1 MANQKLPSYLAS
13 AKPIPKSA
21 RAAGLM
27 TTGAAFAGIY
37 LWIAYYSDLGKA
49 LRLGNLGTV
58 ILGVIIGGG
67 LSFGLFYLVSG
78 MLGMRTGLPLYIV
91 GSSTF
96 GTKGGY
102 FVPGIFM
109 GVLQMGWY
117 SVATWLATKLV
128 IAGFRGEPQ
137 TLLGPLK
144 AAEPSAGWIILFI
157 VVAIVWGY
165 FFAFLGAKGIKYVAK
180 MARIFPIVPIL
191 MLIVGAI
198 LALKGLGKFGEAR
211 TLPGAALAGVPVM
224 AGMLLAIQ
232 MVIGFGATAL
242 AAGAD
247 FTQNNRNAS
256 DVKVGGLAGI
266 WVASVF
272 AGLLALITIAGAY
285 GLKPEFKEWAKGW
298 TYPNALLSLG
308 GIISSIMLI
317 LFAIGCMAPACFC
330 CFIMGNSLST
340 MIPSVS
346 RMTWT
351 MVGATVGIILGATGI
366 AGNLGAFFTLIGAT
380 FGPVCGAM
388 AADYLLS
395 RGKWPGPRKGISVPG
410 YVAWAAGFVVGI
422 FSHPWLKVF
431 PGGLV
436 ESTKE
441 WLGYH
446 PAALYSFVV
455 GFIVYLVLAKAGL
468 EPAKEEAY
476 TVVEPPE

>member
-13 AKPIPKSA
+13 AKPVPKSA
-21 RAAGLM
+21 RAPGLM

-58 ILGVIIGGG
+58 MIGVIIAGG
-67 LSFGLFYLVSG
+67 LSFGLYYVFSG
-78 MLGMRTGLPLYIV
+78 IWGMRTGLPLYIV
-91 GSSTF
+91 GTSTF

-102 FVPGIFM
+102 FIPGIFM
-109 GVLQMGWY
+109 GLLQMGWY
-117 SVATWLATKLV
+117 SVATWLATQLV
-128 IAGFRGEPQ
+128 IKGFGGKAV

-144 AAEPSAGWIILFI
+144 AEASAGWVILFI

-165 FFAFLGAKGIKYVAK
+165 FFAFLGAKGLKYVAR
-180 MARIFPIVPIL
+180 MARIFPIVPIV
-191 MLIVGAI
+191 MLVVSAI
-198 LALKGLGKFGEAR
+198 MAAKGLGKFGDLRPEKAVV
-211 TLPGAALAGVPVM
+211 GVPLL

-247 FTQNNRNAS
+247 FTQHNRNAS

-266 WVASVF
+266 WGASVF
-272 AGLLALITIAGAY
+272 AGLLALITMAGAY
-285 GLKPEFKEWAKGW
+285 GLKPEFKEWANGW

-308 GIISSIMLI
+308 GIIASIMLI

-330 CFIMGNSLST
+330 CFIMANSLST
-340 MIPSVS
+340 TVPSVP

-351 MVGATVGIILGATGI
+351 MLGATVGIILGASGI

-395 RGKWPGPRKGISVPG
+395 GGKWPGPRKGLSIPG
-410 YVAWAAGFVVGI
+410 YAAWASGFVVGI

-431 PGGLV
+431 SGAWLGP
-436 ESTKE
+436 KE
-441 WLGYH
+441 WVGWH
-446 PAALYSFVV
+446 PASLYAFVV
-455 GFIVYLVLAKAGL
+455 GFVVYLLLAGMGL
-468 EPAKEEAY
+468 QPAKEEAY